1 MAELFNL
8 KICSFNA
15 SGLRVK
21 LKLNALLYYFKSNK
35 YDIILLQEAHLVA
48 EDIEYIKRIWKGE
61 FHLSGNYR
69 NSKGLITFFAKTIN
83 KETINMI
90 KSDERYIISCIN
102 KKDGIKQVIVN
113 IYAPNDDNEKIIFY
127 DKVSLIIRQVMLE
140 KPDFSLIC
148 AGDFNTVHD
157 NELDIIS
164 GGEHNID
171 VVNRFK
177 QLINENVTIDSWRL
191 LHPGE
196 KMYTWRRGDISR
208 RLDYILVG
216 EDIVQ
221 YLQKATIDSIGFSD
235 HLLTSI
241 VLKFNKFKFGKS
253 YYKMNVSV
261 LQDIQYINMM
271 KNKIPE
277 IIQDNSVL
285 DPHLKWEMTK
295 KEIKEITIS
304 YCKNLAVK
312 KREEKLNLTAE
323 LEELKIQIANNPKN
337 DYLISKQA
345 HLRMKWEE
353 FLIEE
358 TRGKQIRGGVKWI
371 EEGEKCSKF
380 FLALEKSRAAN
391 NTIFELK
398 NTEGL
403 LLTDEIA
410 ILNEIKEYYRI
421 LYKANETDEDNQND
435 LFGVFIQ
442 DLVVPTISEEER
454 YEINQ
459 VLTIDEISNAI
470 KKMNNGSAPGCDGLP
485 IEFYK
490 VFYNEI
496 KYVLYQNYIYSFE
509 QNILPYSQQQGILSL
524 LHKGKELDRTAL
536 ENWRPLSLTNSDYK
550 ILAKILALRIQKILN
565 KIIHEDQCG
574 FMKGRDISDILRGID
589 DLIESGKGLNN
600 EHILL
605 AIDFRKAFDTVS
617 NEYIL
622 QCVDLFGLG
631 TYMKSWINIII
642 NNRTFSVKN
651 GGYISSEL
659 PMERGVRQGCPL
671 SPLLFIIALEV
682 FALNVRQS
690 ESIRGIAIKLKNIC
704 LYQKIKLYADD
715 TTFLLNGLID
725 FREILSKIKE
735 FSEVSGLYINVTK
748 TVAMKIGTGGEQ
760 INDFEGIV
768 FVNRIKL
775 LGIYFSNYEP
785 ANKMS
790 INWEGRIERLERNLT
805 LWTRRYLT
813 LLGKVLILKTFGIS
827 QFIYVMKSIG
837 LPISVLQKV
846 NRMLFSFIWSK
857 DFKSGKTF
865 EKIKRRTICNDLEL
879 GGLNMIDII
888 EMQNTFNIQ
897 WALKLITQRH
907 KTWAAIPRDMLRH
920 VGGEKVFYSS
930 VSINDFKGLADI
942 SSEFWKGVLKSWLE
956 VNGAEHLLQAHKI
969 VSLEAPLFN
978 NKDIKYQNKSLYL
991 PEVVNRGIVCVKDM
1005 TENNKLISY
1014 DQYLYRIGSYYRAA
1028 LDYHILSNAIK
1039 KEFYEPTLITQL
1051 DYMNCAK
1058 QLLMQSNKSL
1068 RKLVNRKD
1076 TEDQVVGLLFWE
1088 RKFHENVL
1096 ERYAM
1101 TLKSTKEIKLREI
1114 NFKILHNILTT
1125 NILLEKMKIKNS
1137 NKCDF
1142 CGSVDT
1148 IDHALVQCERLESFW
1163 DFILQWI
1170 NREFEITI
1178 PDTDLVKLFGL
1189 VRGDV
1194 DGWEKAT
1201 IDRINHTLL
1210 IAKHAIIKSKSSMYI
1225 PIEVVFE
1232 REAKTRSQ
1240 YLKIDSGV
1248 K

>member
-21 LKLNALLYYFKSNK
+21 QKLNTLLYYFKSNK

-48 EDIEYIKRIWKGE
+48 DDIEYIKKIWRGV

-69 NSKGLITFFAKTIN
+69 NSKGLITFFNKNLN
-83 KETINMI
+83 KETISVI
-90 KSDERYIISCIN
+90 TSDERYIISCIN
-102 KKDGIKQVIVN
+102 NKEGIKQIIVN

-127 DKVSLIIRQVMLE
+127 DKVSLLMRQVLLE
-140 KPDFSLIC
+140 KPDYSLIC

-196 KMYTWRRGDISR
+196 KMYTWKRGDISR

-221 YLQKATIDSIGFSD
+221 YLQKASIDSIGFSD

-241 VLKFNKFKFGKS
+241 VLKFNKFKFGRS

-261 LQDIQYINMM
+261 LQDMEYIDMM
-271 KNKIPE
+271 KDKIPD
-277 IIQDNSVL
+277 IILDNSAL
-285 DPHLKWEMTK
+285 DPHLRWEMTK
-295 KEIKEITIS
+295 KEIKELTIS
-304 YCKNLAVK
+304 YCKNIAVK
-312 KREEKLNLTAE
+312 KREEKTNLTAE
-323 LEELKIQIANNPKN
+323 MEELKIQIANNPKN
-337 DYLISKQA
+337 NYLIKKQA
-345 HLRMKWEE
+345 DLRIKWEE

-358 TRGKQIRGGVKWI
+358 TRGKQIRGGIKWI
-371 EEGEKCSKF
+371 EEGEKCTNF
-380 FLALEKSRAAN
+380 FLALEKTRAAN

-403 LLTDEIA
+403 LLTDELD
-410 ILNEIKEYYRI
+410 ILNEIKEYYQK
-421 LYKANETDEDNQND
+421 LYKANEMEGNKQNNT
-435 LFGVFIQ
+435 FGSFTK

-454 YEINQ
+454 GEINQ
-459 VLTIDEISNAI
+459 ELTLDEISNAI

-490 VFYNEI
+490 TFYNEI
-496 KYVLYQNYIYSFE
+496 KHILYQNYIYTFE
-509 QNILPYSQQQGILSL
+509 QNVLPFSQQQGILSL

-550 ILAKILALRIQKILN
+550 ILAKILALRIQKVLD

-589 DLIESGKGLNN
+589 DLIESGKGLDN

-605 AIDFRKAFDTVS
+605 AVDFRKAFDTVS

-631 TYMKSWINIII
+631 TYMKSWISIII

-651 GGYISSEL
+651 GGYISCEI

-682 FALNVRQS
+682 FALNIRQT
-690 ESIRGIAIKLKNIC
+690 ESIRGIAIKLNNFCIH
-704 LYQKIKLYADD
+704 QKIKLYADD
-715 TTFLLNGLID
+715 TTFLLNDLID

-760 INDFEGIV
+760 IHEFEGIL

-775 LGIYFSNYEP
+775 LGLYFSNYEP
-785 ANKMS
+785 ANQMS
-790 INWEGRIERLERNLT
+790 INWEGRIEKLERNLT

-813 LLGKVLILKTFGIS
+813 LFGKVLVLKTFGIS
-827 QFIYVMKSIG
+827 QFVYVMKSIG
-837 LPISVLQKV
+837 LPISVLQKI

-857 DFKSGKTF
+857 DFKTGNTF
-865 EKIKRRTICNDLEL
+865 EKIKRRTLCKDLES

-888 EMQNTFNIQ
+888 EMQNTFYIQ
-897 WALKLITQRH
+897 WALKLITQ
-907 KTWAAIPRDMLRH
+907 KNENWAAIPRAMLKH
-920 VGGEKVFYSS
+920 VGGEKVFYSN
-930 VSINDFKGLADI
+930 VSIKKFTGLAHI
-942 SSEFWKGVLKSWLE
+942 NSEFWKQVLKTWLE
-956 VNGAEHLLQAHKI
+956 INGADRLLQAYKI

-978 NKDIKYQNKSLYL
+978 NKDITYQNKSLYL
-991 PEVVNRGIVCVKDM
+991 SEVVNRGITCVKDM
-1005 TENNKLISY
+1005 TENNELINY
-1014 DQYLYRIGSYYRAA
+1014 DQYLYRIGGYYRAA
-1028 LDYHILSNAIK
+1028 LDYHILSNAVK
-1039 KEFYEPTLITQL
+1039 KELYEPTLITQVN
-1051 DYMNCAK
+1051 YTNCAK
-1058 QLLMQSNKSL
+1058 QLVIQSNKSL
-1068 RKLVNRKD
+1068 RKLVNSKE
-1076 TEDQVVGLLFWE
+1076 TEDEVVGLLFWE

-1101 TLKSTKEIKLREI
+1101 SLNSTKEIKLRDI

-1125 NILLEKMKIKNS
+1125 NTLLEKMKIKNS

-1142 CGSVDT
+1142 CGSVDN
-1148 IDHALVQCERLESFW
+1148 IEHALVQCERLRSFW
-1163 DFILQWI
+1163 DSILQWI
-1170 NREFEITI
+1170 KKEFEITI
-1178 PDTDLVKLFGL
+1178 PDTDLIKLFGL
-1189 VRGDV
+1189 VKEDV
-1194 DGWEKAT
+1194 DGWEKST
-1201 IDRINHTLL
+1201 MDRVNHTLL
-1210 IAKHAIIKSKSSMYI
+1210 IAKHAIIKSKSSVYI
-1225 PIEVVFE
+1225 PIEAVFE
-1232 REAKTRSQ
+1232 RESKKRSG
-1240 YLKIDSGV
+1240 YLKIDN
-1248 K
+1248 